1 PLFLAAVT
9 VSTERATLPLH
20 DALPILAAFL
30 IPYIF
35 AYNPSMLLI
44 DVTWQ
49 QILQMAITSILG
61 MFGVAVAMG
70 GFFRTNL
77 TVPERI
83 LFALGG
89 VLMIDP
95 GLVTDLV
102 GLILLAGG
110 IGLQLW
116 RVRQQPHRPV
126 GASV

>member
-1 PLFLAAVT
+1 
-9 VSTERATLPLH
+9 
-20 DALPILAAFL
+20 
-30 IPYIF
+30 
-35 AYNPSMLLI
+35 
-44 DVTWQ
+44 
-49 QILQMAITSILG
+49 
-61 MFGVAVAMG
+61 MG

-126 GASV
+126 WRVGLRGPRGLKGSMGDQARGEAPAGLVAPGRPTVGAAQGGNKGRKHKAGRPSWPSRWYAREDSNL